1 MKNKKVKMKGLATPT
16 VMVFLHGFFD
26 GRFRAAGVDQDSGL
40 LNSAYVNGKTDLF
53 YKYCSERVDRLET
66 DIAAVCTDAEKLLLE
81 LEDMPEKIREIK
93 VKEAEPVNLPKKL
106 PDSMEEAQI
115 ARADARKAAK
125 AKTDAEQAK
134 ANKNQMQKR
143 KTEILQ
149 QLVMIRDRIL
159 NKETNC
165 RNELS
170 ATSFA
175 LKERLCVYGHG
186 VLLKP
191 VLHRYIPQ
199 LEYEWAFDLYN
210 KNHEEIKR
218 RISEV
223 VNKEGNENV

>member
-1 MKNKKVKMKGLATPT
+1 MKNKKVKMKDLTTPT
-16 VMVFLHGFFD
+16 VMVFLHGFSD
-26 GRFRAAGVDQDSGL
+26 GRFRAAGIDKDSGL

-199 LEYEWAFDLYN
+199 LEFEWAFDLYN

-223 VNKEGNENV
+223 VSKEGNENV

>member
-1 MKNKKVKMKGLATPT
+1 MKNKKVKMKGLATPII
-16 VMVFLHGFFD
+16 MVFMHGFFD
-26 GRFRAAGVDQDSGL
+26 GRFRAAGLDQDSGL
-40 LNSAYVNGKTDLF
+40 LN
-53 YKYCSERVDRLET
+53 ERVDRLET

-81 LEDMPEKIREIK
+81 LKDMPEKIRKIRVTE
-93 VKEAEPVNLPKKL
+93 EEPVKLPKKL
-106 PDSMEEAQI
+106 PDSMEEAQL

-125 AKTDAEQAK
+125 AKADAEQSK
-134 ANKNQMQKR
+134 ANKNQMETR
-143 KTEILQ
+143 KIEILQ

-223 VNKEGNENV
+223 VSKEGNENV

>member
-16 VMVFLHGFFD
+16 IMVFMHGFFD
-26 GRFRAAGVDQDSGL
+26 GRFRAAGLDQDSGL

-81 LEDMPEKIREIK
+81 LKDMPEKIRKIRVTEEDP
-93 VKEAEPVNLPKKL
+93 VKLPKKL
-106 PDSMEEAQI
+106 PDSMEEAQL

-125 AKTDAEQAK
+125 AKADAEQSK
-134 ANKNQMQKR
+134 ANKNQMETR
-143 KTEILQ
+143 KIEILQ

-223 VNKEGNENV
+223 VSKEGNENV

>member
-1 MKNKKVKMKGLATPT
+1 MRNKKIKMKNLNTPT
-16 VMVFLHGFFD
+16 VIVFLHGFFD

-53 YKYCSERVDRLET
+53 YKYCNERVDRLET

-81 LEDMPEKIREIK
+81 LEDIPTKICEIR
-93 VKEAEPVNLPKKL
+93 VKEVEPVKLPKKL
-106 PDSMEEAQI
+106 PDSMEEARL
-115 ARADARKAAK
+115 ARADARKVAK
-125 AKTDAEQAK
+125 AKAYAEASK
-134 ANKNQMQKR
+134 ARKSQMQNR
-143 KTEILQ
+143 KTEIMK
-149 QLVMIRDRIL
+149 QLVMIRYRIL

-175 LKERLCVYGHG
+175 LKERMCVYGHG

-191 VLHRYIPQ
+191 VLHRYLPQ

-223 VNKEGNENV
+223 VSKEGNENV

>member
-26 GRFRAAGVDQDSGL
+26 GRFRAAGIDKDSGL

-66 DIAAVCTDAEKLLLE
+66 DIAAVCTDAEKRLLE

-93 VKEAEPVNLPKKL
+93 IKEAEPVNLPKKL

-175 LKERLCVYGHG
+175 LKERLCIYGHG

>member
-1 MKNKKVKMKGLATPT
+1 MKNKKVKMKGLATPII
-16 VMVFLHGFFD
+16 MVFMHGFFD
-26 GRFRAAGVDQDSGL
+26 GRFRAAGLDQDSGL
-40 LNSAYVNGKTDLF
+40 LNSAYVNGKTDMF

-81 LEDMPEKIREIK
+81 LKDMPEKIRKIRVTE
-93 VKEAEPVNLPKKL
+93 EEPVKLPKKL
-106 PDSMEEAQI
+106 PDSMEEAQL

-125 AKTDAEQAK
+125 AKADAEQSK
-134 ANKNQMQKR
+134 ANKNQMETR
-143 KTEILQ
+143 KIEILQ

-223 VNKEGNENV
+223 VSKEGNENV

>member
-26 GRFRAAGVDQDSGL
+26 GRFRAAGIDKDSGL

-191 VLHRYIPQ
+191 VLHRYIPP

-223 VNKEGNENV
+223 VSKEGNENV

>member
-1 MKNKKVKMKGLATPT
+1 MKNKKVKMKGIATPT
-16 VMVFLHGFFD
+16 SMVFMHGFFD
-26 GRFRAAGVDQDSGL
+26 GRFRTAGIDNDSGL

-53 YKYCSERVDRLET
+53 YKYCSERIDRLET

-81 LEDMPEKIREIK
+81 LEDTLEKIREII
-93 VKEAEPVNLPKKL
+93 VKEAEPANLPKKL

-125 AKTDAEQAK
+125 AKTDVEQAK
-134 ANKNQMQKR
+134 ANKNQLQKR

-223 VNKEGNENV
+223 VSKEGNENV

>member
-16 VMVFLHGFFD
+16 IMVFMHGFFD
-26 GRFRAAGVDQDSGL
+26 GRFRAASLDQDSGL

-66 DIAAVCTDAEKLLLE
+66 DIVAVCTDAEKLLLE
-81 LEDMPEKIREIK
+81 LEDMPERIREIR
-93 VKEAEPVNLPKKL
+93 VTEAETVKLPKKL
-106 PDSMEEAQI
+106 PDSMEEAQL

-125 AKTDAEQAK
+125 AKADAEQSKAK
-134 ANKNQMQKR
+134 KSQMENR

-149 QLVMIRDRIL
+149 QIVMIRNLIL

-199 LEYEWAFDLYN
+199 LEYKWAFDLYN

-223 VNKEGNENV
+223 VSKEGNENV

>member
-1 MKNKKVKMKGLATPT
+1 MKNKKVKMKGIATPT
-16 VMVFLHGFFD
+16 SMVFMHGFFD
-26 GRFRAAGVDQDSGL
+26 GRFRTAGIDNDSGL

-53 YKYCSERVDRLET
+53 YKYCSERIDRLET

-81 LEDMPEKIREIK
+81 LEDTLEKIREII
-93 VKEAEPVNLPKKL
+93 VKEAEPANLPKKL

-125 AKTDAEQAK
+125 AKTDVEQAK
-134 ANKNQMQKR
+134 ANKNQLQKR

-149 QLVMIRDRIL
+149 QLVIIRDRIL

-223 VNKEGNENV
+223 VSKEENENV

>member
-26 GRFRAAGVDQDSGL
+26 GRFRAAGIDKDSGL
-40 LNSAYVNGKTDLF
+40 LNSAFVNGKTDLF

-223 VNKEGNENV
+223 VSKEGNENV

>member
-16 VMVFLHGFFD
+16 IMVFMHGFFD
-26 GRFRAAGVDQDSGL
+26 GRFRATGLDQDSGL
-40 LNSAYVNGKTDLF
+40 LNSAYVNGKTDMF

-81 LEDMPEKIREIK
+81 LKDMPEKIRKIRVTE
-93 VKEAEPVNLPKKL
+93 EEPVKLPKKL
-106 PDSMEEAQI
+106 PDSMEEAQL

-125 AKTDAEQAK
+125 AKVDAEQSK
-134 ANKNQMQKR
+134 ANKNQMETR
-143 KTEILQ
+143 KIEILQ

-223 VNKEGNENV
+223 VSKEGNENV

>member
-16 VMVFLHGFFD
+16 IMVFMHGFFD
-26 GRFRAAGVDQDSGL
+26 GRFRAAGLDQDSGL
-40 LNSAYVNGKTDLF
+40 LNSAYVNGKTDMF

-81 LEDMPEKIREIK
+81 LKDMPEKIRKIRVTE
-93 VKEAEPVNLPKKL
+93 EEPVKLPKKL
-106 PDSMEEAQI
+106 PDSMEEAQL

-125 AKTDAEQAK
+125 AKADAEQSK
-134 ANKNQMQKR
+134 ANKNQMETR
-143 KTEILQ
+143 KIEILQ

-223 VNKEGNENV
+223 VSKEGNENV

>member
-1 MKNKKVKMKGLATPT
+1 MKNKKVKMKSLATPT

-26 GRFRAAGVDQDSGL
+26 GRFRAAGIDKDSGL

-223 VNKEGNENV
+223 VSKEGNENV

>member
-16 VMVFLHGFFD
+16 IMVFMHGFFD
-26 GRFRAAGVDQDSGL
+26 GRFRATGLDQDSGL
-40 LNSAYVNGKTDLF
+40 LNSAYVNGKTDMF

-81 LEDMPEKIREIK
+81 LKDMPEKIRKIRVTE
-93 VKEAEPVNLPKKL
+93 EEPVKLPKKL
-106 PDSMEEAQI
+106 PDSMEEAQL

-125 AKTDAEQAK
+125 AKVDAEQSK
-134 ANKNQMQKR
+134 ANKNQMETR
-143 KTEILQ
+143 KIEILQ
-149 QLVMIRDRIL
+149 QLVMSRDRIL

-199 LEYEWAFDLYN
+199 LEYEWAFDLY
-210 KNHEEIKR
+210 
-218 RISEV
+218 
-223 VNKEGNENV
+223 

>member
-16 VMVFLHGFFD
+16 IMVFMHGFFD
-26 GRFRAAGVDQDSGL
+26 GRFRAAGLDQDSGL

-81 LEDMPEKIREIK
+81 LESMPEKIRKIRVTE
-93 VKEAEPVNLPKKL
+93 EEPVKLPKKL
-106 PDSMEEAQI
+106 PDSMEEAQL

-125 AKTDAEQAK
+125 AKADAEQSK
-134 ANKNQMQKR
+134 ANKNQMETR
-143 KTEILQ
+143 KTEIQQ

-223 VNKEGNENV
+223 VSKEGNENV

>member
-16 VMVFLHGFFD
+16 VMVFMHGFFD
-26 GRFRAAGVDQDSGL
+26 GRFRSAGVDQDSGL

-81 LEDMPEKIREIK
+81 LEDMPAKIREIR
-93 VKEAEPVNLPKKL
+93 VAEAESVKLPKKL
-106 PDSMEEAQI
+106 PDSMEEAQL

-125 AKTDAEQAK
+125 AKADAEESK
-134 ANKNQMQKR
+134 ANKNQLQNR
-143 KTEILQ
+143 KKEILQ
-149 QLVMIRDRIL
+149 QLVMIRDRIT
-159 NKETNC
+159 NKEANC

-210 KNHEEIKR
+210 KDHDEIKK

-223 VNKEGNENV
+223 VSKEGNENV

>member
-16 VMVFLHGFFD
+16 IMVFMHGFFD
-26 GRFRAAGVDQDSGL
+26 GRFRAAGLDQDSGL

-66 DIAAVCTDAEKLLLE
+66 DIAAVCTDAEKFLLE
-81 LEDMPEKIREIK
+81 LESMPEKIRKIRVTE
-93 VKEAEPVNLPKKL
+93 EEPVKLPKKL
-106 PDSMEEAQI
+106 PDSMEEAQL

-125 AKTDAEQAK
+125 AKADAEQSK
-134 ANKNQMQKR
+134 ANKNQMETR

-159 NKETNC
+159 NKETNY

-223 VNKEGNENV
+223 VSKEGNENV

>member
-26 GRFRAAGVDQDSGL
+26 GRFSAAGIDKDSGL

-66 DIAAVCTDAEKLLLE
+66 DIAVVCTDAEKLLLE

-223 VNKEGNENV
+223 VSKEGNENV

>member
-16 VMVFLHGFFD
+16 IMVFMHGFFD
-26 GRFRAAGVDQDSGL
+26 GRFRAAGLDQDSGL

-81 LEDMPEKIREIK
+81 LKDMPEKIRKIRVTE
-93 VKEAEPVNLPKKL
+93 EEPVKLPKKL
-106 PDSMEEAQI
+106 PDSMEEAQL

-125 AKTDAEQAK
+125 AKADAEQSK
-134 ANKNQMQKR
+134 ANKNQMETR
-143 KTEILQ
+143 KIEILQ

-210 KNHEEIKR
+210 KNHEEI
-218 RISEV
+218 
-223 VNKEGNENV
+223 

>member
-1 MKNKKVKMKGLATPT
+1 MNKKVKMKGLATPT

-26 GRFRAAGVDQDSGL
+26 GRFRAAGIDKDSGL

-223 VNKEGNENV
+223 VSKEGNENV

>member
-16 VMVFLHGFFD
+16 IMVFMHGFFD
-26 GRFRAAGVDQDSGL
+26 GRFRAAGLDQDSGL
-40 LNSAYVNGKTDLF
+40 LSSAYVNGKTDLF

-81 LEDMPEKIREIK
+81 LEDMPEKIREIRVAEEES
-93 VKEAEPVNLPKKL
+93 VKLPKKL
-106 PDSMEEAQI
+106 PDSMEEAQL
-115 ARADARKAAK
+115 ARAAVRKAAK
-125 AKTDAEQAK
+125 AKADAEQSK
-134 ANKNQMQKR
+134 ANKSQIEKR

-149 QLVMIRDRIL
+149 QLVIIRDRIL

-170 ATSFA
+170 ATSFVF
-175 LKERLCVYGHG
+175 KERLCVYGHG

-210 KNHEEIKR
+210 KNHEEIKQ
-218 RISEV
+218 RISGIV
-223 VNKEGNENV
+223 SKGGNENV

>member
-1 MKNKKVKMKGLATPT
+1 MKNKKVKMKGIAMPT
-16 VMVFLHGFFD
+16 SMVFMHGFFD
-26 GRFRAAGVDQDSGL
+26 GRFRTAGIDNDSGL

-53 YKYCSERVDRLET
+53 YKYCSERIDRLET

-81 LEDMPEKIREIK
+81 LEDTLEKIREII
-93 VKEAEPVNLPKKL
+93 VKEAEPANLPKKL

-134 ANKNQMQKR
+134 ANKNQLQKR

-223 VNKEGNENV
+223 VSKEGNENV

>member
-1 MKNKKVKMKGLATPT
+1 MNKKVKMKGLATPT

-26 GRFRAAGVDQDSGL
+26 GRFRAAGIDKDSGL

-66 DIAAVCTDAEKLLLE
+66 DIAAVCMDAEKLLLE

-223 VNKEGNENV
+223 VSKEGNENV

>member
-1 MKNKKVKMKGLATPT
+1 MKNKKVKMKGLAAPT
-16 VMVFLHGFFD
+16 IMVFMHGFFD
-26 GRFRAAGVDQDSGL
+26 RRFRAAGIDQDSGL

-81 LEDMPEKIREIK
+81 LKDMPEKLREIR
-93 VKEAEPVNLPKKL
+93 VTEVEPVKLPKKL
-106 PDSMEEAQI
+106 PDSMEEAQL

-125 AKTDAEQAK
+125 AKADADQSK

-223 VNKEGNENV
+223 VSKEGNENV

>member
-16 VMVFLHGFFD
+16 IMVFMHGFFD
-26 GRFRAAGVDQDSGL
+26 GRFRAAGLDQDSGL
-40 LNSAYVNGKTDLF
+40 LNSAYVNGKTDMF
-53 YKYCSERVDRLET
+53 YKQCSERVDRLET

-81 LEDMPEKIREIK
+81 LKDMPEKIRKIRVTE
-93 VKEAEPVNLPKKL
+93 EEPVKLPKKL
-106 PDSMEEAQI
+106 PDSMEEAQL

-125 AKTDAEQAK
+125 AKVDAEQSK
-134 ANKNQMQKR
+134 ANKNQMETR
-143 KTEILQ
+143 KIEILQ

-223 VNKEGNENV
+223 VSKEGNENV

>member
-66 DIAAVCTDAEKLLLE
+66 VIAAVCTDAEKLLLE

-106 PDSMEEAQI
+106 PDSMEEVQI

-210 KNHEEIKR
+210 KNYEEIKR

>member
-26 GRFRAAGVDQDSGL
+26 GRFRAAGIDKDSGL

-125 AKTDAEQAK
+125 TKTDAEQAK

-223 VNKEGNENV
+223 VSKEGNENV

>member
-16 VMVFLHGFFD
+16 IMVFMHGFFD
-26 GRFRAAGVDQDSGL
+26 GRFRATGLDQDSGL
-40 LNSAYVNGKTDLF
+40 LNSACVNGKTDMF

-81 LEDMPEKIREIK
+81 LKDMPEKIRKIRVTE
-93 VKEAEPVNLPKKL
+93 EEPVKLPKKL
-106 PDSMEEAQI
+106 PDSMEEAQL

-125 AKTDAEQAK
+125 AKVDAEQSK
-134 ANKNQMQKR
+134 ANKNQMETR
-143 KTEILQ
+143 KIEILQ

-223 VNKEGNENV
+223 VSKEGNENV

>member
-26 GRFRAAGVDQDSGL
+26 GRFRAAGIDKDSGL

-53 YKYCSERVDRLET
+53 YKFCSERVDRLET

-81 LEDMPEKIREIK
+81 LEDMPEKIRKIRVTE
-93 VKEAEPVNLPKKL
+93 EEPVKLPKKL
-106 PDSMEEAQI
+106 PDSMEEAQL

-125 AKTDAEQAK
+125 AKADAEQSK
-134 ANKNQMQKR
+134 ANKNQMETR
-143 KTEILQ
+143 KIEILQ

-223 VNKEGNENV
+223 VSKEGNENV

>member
-16 VMVFLHGFFD
+16 IMVFMHGFFD
-26 GRFRAAGVDQDSGL
+26 GRFRAAGLDQDSGL
-40 LNSAYVNGKTDLF
+40 LNSAYVNGKTDMF

-81 LEDMPEKIREIK
+81 LKDMPEKIRKIRVTE
-93 VKEAEPVNLPKKL
+93 EEPVKLPKKL
-106 PDSMEEAQI
+106 PDSMEEAQL

-125 AKTDAEQAK
+125 AKVDAEQSK
-134 ANKNQMQKR
+134 ANKNQMETR
-143 KTEILQ
+143 KIEILQ

-175 LKERLCVYGHG
+175 LKERLCIYGHG
-186 VLLKP
+186 VLLKL

-223 VNKEGNENV
+223 VSKEGNENV

>member
-16 VMVFLHGFFD
+16 AMVFMHGFFD
-26 GRFRAAGVDQDSGL
+26 GRFKSAGIDQDSGL

-53 YKYCSERVDRLET
+53 CKYCSERVDRLET

-81 LEDMPEKIREIK
+81 LEDIPEKIRELR
-93 VKEAEPVNLPKKL
+93 VTEVEPVKLPKKL
-106 PDSMEEAQI
+106 PDSIEEAQL
-115 ARADARKAAK
+115 ARADARKVAK
-125 AKTDAEQAK
+125 AKAYAEQSK
-134 ANKNQMQKR
+134 ANKTQMQNR
-143 KTEILQ
+143 RMEILQ

-170 ATSFA
+170 ATLFA

-191 VLHRYIPQ
+191 VLHRHILQ

-210 KNHEEIKR
+210 KNHDEIKR

-223 VNKEGNENV
+223 VSKEGNENV

>member
-1 MKNKKVKMKGLATPT
+1 M
-16 VMVFLHGFFD
+16 
-26 GRFRAAGVDQDSGL
+26 
-40 LNSAYVNGKTDLF
+40 NGKTDLF

-81 LEDMPEKIREIK
+81 LKDMPEKIRKIRVTE
-93 VKEAEPVNLPKKL
+93 EEPVKLPKKL
-106 PDSMEEAQI
+106 PDSMEEAQL

-125 AKTDAEQAK
+125 AKADAEQSK
-134 ANKNQMQKR
+134 ANKNQMETR
-143 KTEILQ
+143 KIEILQ

-223 VNKEGNENV
+223 VSKEGNENV

>member
-93 VKEAEPVNLPKKL
+93 VKEAEPVNPPKKL

-223 VNKEGNENV
+223 VSKEGNENV

>member
-16 VMVFLHGFFD
+16 IMVFMHGFFD
-26 GRFRAAGVDQDSGL
+26 GRFRAAGLDQDSGL

-81 LEDMPEKIREIK
+81 LEDMPEKIREIR
-93 VKEAEPVNLPKKL
+93 VTEAETVKLPKKL
-106 PDSMEEAQI
+106 PDSIEGAQL
-115 ARADARKAAK
+115 ARTDVRKAAK
-125 AKTDAEQAK
+125 AK
-134 ANKNQMQKR
+134 ANKSQLEKR

-149 QLVMIRDRIL
+149 QLVMIRDRIF

-223 VNKEGNENV
+223 VSKEGNENV

>member
-1 MKNKKVKMKGLATPT
+1 
-16 VMVFLHGFFD
+16 MVFMHGFFD
-26 GRFRAAGVDQDSGL
+26 GRFRAAGLDQDSGL
-40 LNSAYVNGKTDLF
+40 LNSAYVNGKTDMF

-81 LEDMPEKIREIK
+81 LKDMPEKIRKIRVTE
-93 VKEAEPVNLPKKL
+93 EEPVKLPKKL

-125 AKTDAEQAK
+125 AKADAEQSK
-134 ANKNQMQKR
+134 ANKNQMETR
-143 KTEILQ
+143 KIEILQ

-210 KNHEEIKR
+210 KNHGEIKR

-223 VNKEGNENV
+223 VSKEGNENV

>member
-16 VMVFLHGFFD
+16 TMVFMHGFFD
-26 GRFRAAGVDQDSGL
+26 GRFRAASLDQDSGL
-40 LNSAYVNGKTDLF
+40 LNSAFVNGKTDLF

-81 LEDMPEKIREIK
+81 LENMPEKIREIRVTEEDP
-93 VKEAEPVNLPKKL
+93 VKLPKKL
-106 PDSMEEAQI
+106 PDSMEEAQL

-125 AKTDAEQAK
+125 AKADAEQSK
-134 ANKNQMQKR
+134 ANKNQMEKR

-223 VNKEGNENV
+223 VNKEGNANV